1 MKHAMVHVSGLRF
14 YSWLSLV
21 PNPHD
26 KGGFR
31 TSHGLRG
38 EYCTIFEFIIICSIL
53 SFEANLQSL
62 KVWVFIARSQFVFP
76 FQVWLHFLFRL
87 CFKCFSISLTA
98 VGTSKSAPFHDRE
111 NWPKHRGFK
120 LVTLAKTGRPAAHHP
135 SCWDLWDTSVPLS
148 SLLLWVLTCSM
159 NLCIGFR
166 VSVYQTSLF
175 CGWRQNPHQ
184 NTLNQLSFS
193 LNKATVPFITLHPN
207 NDDQHL

>member
-1 MKHAMVHVSGLRF
+1 MQVMKHAMVHVSGLRF

-120 LVTLAKTGRPAAHHP
+120 LVTCQNRP
-135 SCWDLWDTSVPLS
+135 SCSPPPILLGSVGHFCPTIFSFTLS
-148 SLLLWVLTCSM
+148 SDM
-159 NLCIGFR
+159 F
-166 VSVYQTSLF
+166 YESLY
-175 CGWRQNPHQ
+175 W
-184 NTLNQLSFS
+184 
-193 LNKATVPFITLHPN
+193 I
-207 NDDQHL
+207 